1 MRIKRIHISHY
12 GPIKELTMTP
22 GNFEL
27 IFGLNEAGK
36 TAVVEVLTYVL
47 FKKTAVNLR
56 YAKPDEVM
64 IEMEDNGRVWTLP
77 SKKSMTELP
86 AGDVANLMYVRAS
99 DTGIFGHKG
108 ESSFW
113 DGVKSLLSRIGSDA
127 SFTRLDE
134 NIFMAV
140 GLQPRKEEWKR
151 EKQVEIENLT
161 RRREE
166 LRSFLEN
173 IGSIGKKE
181 AELARLESRRDL
193 VNEKISVIEKH
204 RAFKNHKELTDF
216 YQTYE
221 ETAKSLQEYERY
233 KYDYLSA
240 WQKMESEKAAR
251 LEESK
256 KLEAVD
262 NEKKVLEQEYDVLQ
276 EKDARIEAE
285 GLSTYVAQVEQT
297 RIAPTMLLSV
307 AAIAVAVIAV
317 IASYL
322 LRVTLLPSL
331 VLLVGALLFFAYSVQ
346 RKNKLKRA
354 SADRQRYLNKATE
367 IFPDA
372 EDFTDVREQLKRLHE
387 QKIAKKA
394 AIDEKERLIEKMSS
408 TRSLEAL
415 GREMAEIRAKTGL
428 AEIGDLE
435 LKLSEKRQLEDMMNR
450 TGASLTERLRESD
463 RRKWEKMIQER
474 KVVRPDSEPDF
485 SAEKELREEQIVIQH
500 RIESLERETRLFR
513 DVQQAKSGVADDRA
527 AFIEYESLSKK
538 LSDYELEKEAALAAR
553 NILRDMSGEL
563 DEFIGGIMEGDS
575 GLNAYFKAVT
585 GRYPTVVLEKK
596 NFVVIDGTG
605 NKYAIENLSS
615 GTQDQLLFCFR
626 LAAVSKVYPDGAFM
640 ILDDAFIFADWER
653 RQRLASLVRGF
664 VEQGNQIMYFTSDDH
679 TRDMFSACG
688 ARVTSLR

>member
-181 AELARLESRRDL
+181 AELARLESRRDS

-204 RAFKNHKELTDF
+204 RAFKNHKELTDL

-297 RIAPTMLLSV
+297 RIAPTILLSV

-596 NFVVIDGTG
+596 NFVVIDGTD

>member
-204 RAFKNHKELTDF
+204 RAFKNHKELTDL

-435 LKLSEKRQLEDMMNR
+435 LKLSEKRQLEDMLNR

-575 GLNAYFKAVT
+575 GLNAYFKTVT